1 MTYKELIKKVHK
13 NLTGRAKRIRIL
25 HNSNI
30 LPAHKDIDVDKA
42 VEQAIE
48 ALRAK
53 PERIIDWF
61 TCEEIA
67 LHIKMEEV

>member
-1 MTYKELIKKVHK
+1 MTYKKLIKRVHK
-13 NLTGRAKRIRIL
+13 NLLGRAKRIRIL

-48 ALRAK
+48 LLRTK
-53 PERIIDWF
+53 PEKIIDWF
-61 TCEEIA
+61 TCDEIA
-67 LHIKMEEV
+67 LHFKMEEI